1 MSAIDVA
8 PQIRPLLEGAVAAL
22 QRVADSELD
31 PDVVERMHQL
41 GERKEFLDPVEK
53 QEYAR
58 LVNFWMKR
66 VIEKADATVALQRIR
81 DAVPDLVASL

>member
-1 MSAIDVA
+1 MSAVEVA
-8 PQIRPLLEGAVAAL
+8 PQVRPLLEGAVAAL
-22 QRVADSELD
+22 QRIANSELD
-31 PDVVERMHQL
+31 SDVVERMHEL

-66 VIEKADATVALQRIR
+66 TIEKADATVALQRIR

>member
-1 MSAIDVA
+1 MSAVEVA
-8 PQIRPLLEGAVAAL
+8 PQVRPLLEGAVAAL
-22 QRVADSELD
+22 QRVANSDLD

-66 VIEKADATVALQRIR
+66 TIEKADATVALQRR
-81 DAVPDLVASL
+81 YSGFVMPFPTS

>member
-1 MSAIDVA
+1 MSAVEVA

-66 VIEKADATVALQRIR
+66 AIEKADATVALQRIR

>member
-1 MSAIDVA
+1 MSAVEVA
-8 PQIRPLLEGAVAAL
+8 PQVRPLLEGAAAAL

-53 QEYAR
+53 QEYAS

-66 VIEKADATVALQRIR
+66 TIEKADATVALQRIR